1 MGVQAFL
8 TLLTL
13 CLAAADS
20 YAGGHLRRPPMSHPG
35 GHSFQQ
41 CDSPNQH
48 QFQWRWPSTCPAG
61 LLDDANS
68 PEWRA
73 RRFIQSAQRVSGA
86 GCEKASFLVA
96 TPRSDGFASV
106 MITLAWCLQRAMAS
120 GQVFTIDPKSF
131 GNYGTS
137 SVVYHKLFKVESG
150 CPSESYAGSQPI
162 ASGSADIFRSRRR
175 YHIPPAELSNISQ
188 DEWLGHVL
196 RWLMRP
202 TVYFGKMLDQIVEKI
217 GFPSNKTE
225 TVIGVHIRRGD
236 KIRDDIPAVPVS
248 RYISTAVELAKSVQ
262 VAAMHQP
269 SLKVPSV
276 IFIATDALNCD
287 TLLAEA
293 TSLLAR
299 IPSVKLR
306 VISNCPSHLRRH
318 SMAKFL
324 ATLTGDEKLELG
336 ERATLEIA
344 SDLLLLAESDYLIGT
359 SSSTVSGVASHLRLA
374 RYVESSATQP
384 HLPIMLDLLPQ
395 PHSELWT
402 DRVISMHDETK

>member
-1 MGVQAFL
+1 
-8 TLLTL
+8 
-13 CLAAADS
+13 
-20 YAGGHLRRPPMSHPG
+20 
-35 GHSFQQ
+35 
-41 CDSPNQH
+41 
-48 QFQWRWPSTCPAG
+48 
-61 LLDDANS
+61 
-68 PEWRA
+68 
-73 RRFIQSAQRVSGA
+73 
-86 GCEKASFLVA
+86 
-96 TPRSDGFASV
+96 
-106 MITLAWCLQRAMAS
+106 
-120 GQVFTIDPKSF
+120 
-131 GNYGTS
+131 
-137 SVVYHKLFKVESG
+137 
-150 CPSESYAGSQPI
+150 
-162 ASGSADIFRSRRR
+162 
-175 YHIPPAELSNISQ
+175 
-188 DEWLGHVL
+188 
-196 RWLMRP
+196 MRP